1 MTRKPQNN
9 EGDAAQHGEPLFDA
23 LRAEAVQHALDD
35 IEADTGL
42 AREQVI
48 AEAVV
53 FAGHER
59 RAFLAH
65 LRGRPSHP
73 RETPRE
79 RRRQG
84 LWSENGVQILVAGMF
99 LLGVALAAIEMLLR

>member
-1 MTRKPQNN
+1 MTPGTEDDDR
-9 EGDAAQHGEPLFDA
+9 DAAMQASALFDA
-23 LRAEAVQHALDD
+23 LRAETVQCALDD

-42 AREQVI
+42 ARERII

-53 FAGHER
+53 FAGQER

-65 LRGRPSHP
+65 LRGRPSHQRKLE
-73 RETPRE
+73 REP
-79 RRRQG
+79 RRRRF
-84 LWSENGVQILVAGMF
+84 LSENAVQMLVGGMF